1 MYNKP
6 KSNNCIYICCNYIK
20 DIYNYYTTIEDNE
33 IFVSTNMINH
43 VIVEDIEYDDFD
55 SDEYYSDL
63 VPKKKYIH
71 KINNI
76 TENIKK
82 INNIDNN
89 LENNNIDIE
98 ENINTIK
105 KNTYN
110 MENNTIDIENN
121 NLEKNI
127 NTIEEKNT
135 NTIEDNTIDI
145 KNNNIDSE
153 KNNNIIEEKNISN
166 FDNNLIYNYI
176 DFNED
181 DDFILVSK

>member
-33 IFVSTNMINH
+33 IFVSTNIINQ

-82 INNIDNN
+82 INNNIDNN

-98 ENINTIK
+98 KNNINIEENINTIDIE
-105 KNTYN
+105 KN
-110 MENNTIDIENN
+110 NNNLETNNIDIENN
-121 NLEKNI
+121 NI
-127 NTIEEKNT
+127 DIEKNT
-135 NTIEDNTIDI
+135 NII
-145 KNNNIDSE
+145 K
-153 KNNNIIEEKNISN
+153 EKNISN

-181 DDFILVSK
+181 DDFILVCK